1 LVHKFGFILE
11 LKTEFECC
19 RVAAFYQKRAPVQQS
34 RREVEE
40 RDIMKLS
47 TTSKLPS
54 DEPKLNKDEQVK
66 SDSLPSKK
74 EKHELSS
81 LVKSIK
87 MKSKQAQLPPDRK
100 MSKKDVK
107 LQSAGK
113 VKMELQHDL
122 STLVQ
127 SVKRKSKNLKK

>member
-1 LVHKFGFILE
+1 M

-19 RVAAFYQKRAPVQQS
+19 RVAAYFRKQAPGQQS
-34 RREVEE
+34 RQEVEE
-40 RDIMKLS
+40 RHSRKLS
-47 TTSKLPS
+47 TASKLPS
-54 DEPKLNKDEQVK
+54 DEPELNKDEQVK
-66 SDSLPSKK
+66 SKK

-87 MKSKQAQLPPDRK
+87 MKSKQVQLPPARK

-107 LQSAGK
+107 LHSAGK
-113 VKMELQHDL
+113 VEMELQHDL

>member
-1 LVHKFGFILE
+1 M

-19 RVAAFYQKRAPVQQS
+19 RVAAFFGKQAPGQQS
-34 RREVEE
+34 RQEVEE
-40 RDIMKLS
+40 RHSIKLS
-47 TTSKLPS
+47 TASKLPTN
-54 DEPKLNKDEQVK
+54 EPEFNKDEQIK
-66 SDSLPSKK
+66 SKK

-87 MKSKQAQLPPDRK
+87 MKSKQVQLPPDRK
-100 MSKKDVK
+100 MPKKDVK
-107 LQSAGK
+107 LHSTGK
-113 VKMELQHDL
+113 VEMELQHDL